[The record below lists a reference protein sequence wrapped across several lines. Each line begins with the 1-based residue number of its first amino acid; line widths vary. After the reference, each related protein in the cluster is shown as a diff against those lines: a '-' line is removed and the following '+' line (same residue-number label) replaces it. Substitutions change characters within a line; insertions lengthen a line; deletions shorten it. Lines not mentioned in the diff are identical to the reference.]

1 MINPLA
7 FSFPPFLHKNIKK
20 KRERDKNIKKLETK
34 MRKIF
39 GSTILSVRSRPQ
51 SVTGRVQTIVLP
63 DREKEEEKKISTKD

>member
-7 FSFPPFLHKNIKK
+7 FSFPPFLQEHK
-20 KRERDKNIKKLETK
+20 KRGREREK
-34 MRKIF
+34 MHKIF